1 MALIG
6 ALARPLIAVVVTI
19 SSKGRDRFAFLVER
33 KRRSAEIG
41 FPFPFIIMT
50 RAVTASLSSFSFRTV
65 LREIA
70 IITANDTNVL
80 QVRRCRGCRVVWRQ
94 QHKNEEFHNSSSSSN
109 NKKKRKTTKDDN
121 ADDDISSHRGV
132 RSFGGMGTLVLSDQR
147 ILAYVGAT
155 RLFHAQWYDATTA
168 NFQLHIQYSKN
179 TREPLLCLT
188 VVDAPSLF
196 SAVTSTTPPSTFG
209 TNAAAAAAASERRR
223 RTTATTTTTGDI
235 EYRFETTH
243 ASILKRRIQY
253 ILHWYLDLECAP
265 GTKRRYAT
273 EIFC

>member
-1 MALIG
+1 L
-6 ALARPLIAVVVTI
+6 LARPLIAVVVTI
-19 SSKGRDRFAFLVER
+19 SSIARDRFAFLVER
-33 KRRSAEIG
+33 KRRSVETG
-41 FPFPFIIMT
+41 FSFPFIIMT
-50 RAVTASLSSFSFRTV
+50 RAVTASLSSLSLRTA

-70 IITANDTNVL
+70 SITANDTNVL
-80 QVRRCRGCRVVWRQ
+80 QIRRCRGCRVVWRQ
-94 QHKNEEFHNSSSSSN
+94 QHKDEEFHNNNSSSN
-109 NKKKRKTTKDDN
+109 NYNKKRKTTEADN

-155 RLFHAQWYDATTA
+155 RLFHAQWYDATFA

-196 SAVTSTTPPSTFG
+196 SSVTSTTTTPPTSIG
-209 TNAAAAAAASERRR
+209 TTAAAAAAASEQRR
-223 RTTATTTTTGDI
+223 RTTTTTTTTGDI

-243 ASILKRRIQY
+243 ASVLKRRIQY